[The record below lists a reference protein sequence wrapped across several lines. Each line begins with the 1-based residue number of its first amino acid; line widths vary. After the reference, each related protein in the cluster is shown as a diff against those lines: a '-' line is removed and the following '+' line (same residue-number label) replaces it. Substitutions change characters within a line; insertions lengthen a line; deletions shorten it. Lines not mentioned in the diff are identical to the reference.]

1 MMYSIIGANGA
12 AADQQLEVL
21 SKEEIKE
28 RSTLSGVG
36 GALAGVGLLLAVGS
50 AGAKGAVF
58 GGLGLA
64 VLGLG
69 LVAASR

>member
-1 MMYSIIGANGA
+1 MMYSIIGANTAGP
-12 AADQQLEVL
+12 QLEVL
-21 SKEEIKE
+21 SKDEIKE
-28 RSTLSGVG
+28 RSNLSGVG
-36 GALAGVGLLLAVGS
+36 GALAGMGLLLAVGS

-64 VLGLG
+64 VVGAA